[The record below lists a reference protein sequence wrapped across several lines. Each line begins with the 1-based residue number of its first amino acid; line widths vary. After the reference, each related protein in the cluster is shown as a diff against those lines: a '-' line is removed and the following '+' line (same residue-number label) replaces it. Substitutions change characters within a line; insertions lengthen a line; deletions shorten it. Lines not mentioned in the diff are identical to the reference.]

1 MVFSR
6 HNMVYTWS
14 PSPHM
19 ISTDQVH
26 EYTILGLLQTMLIIY
41 KYIHF
46 QLIDLHYIDAIL
58 LYIQCRLNVF

>member
-19 ISTDQVH
+19 KSTAQVH
-26 EYTILGLLQTMLIIY
+26 VYTILGLLQTMLIIY

-46 QLIDLHYIDAIL
+46 QLTDLTFYRCNTFI
-58 LYIQCRLNVF
+58 YSM